1 MTNYSR
7 TTLRELKKRY
17 LNILKKC
24 LLANLMAFSFVLPSM
39 AEETWNEIE
48 LTTQIK
54 TQADVD
60 ALNLGGG
67 NTKVVYTYPSGN
79 KYPETNEFH
88 FIQVNDNS
96 LIFDG
101 GKNSIV
107 FEDGSSINSSY
118 PYFILLDNSTIEFK
132 NINNITKINTSTIE
146 MNTSGKVIFD
156 ISGDYISRN
165 NILNYYTSD
174 LFAKKGTSG
183 YIFANNIDIQVTMN
197 PLYTHFG
204 SLYAIAKENITLEAI
219 GAGAAIFSA
228 GGKTYLQGKNMVL
241 KAKNRVLQVPVGYAL
256 LGGYIDEQ
264 TGEKIITPAENILV
278 ESTLAEKKETGV
290 TGDQGAIHIWNGGSA
305 EIYAKNIELNAYN
318 KDSQIEAVA
327 VTGGREN
334 ASKLLVNATE
344 NLTVHGGVGAE
355 YGSQD
360 TGPTNLITLNSNSGK
375 MLITGNV
382 KSFSQESLG
391 FTDKIELL
399 SSKGGTI
406 EIQGKILNE
415 KDAVAVANET
425 SEGSETGVFVSLDGS
440 TLKLHKESDIE
451 KITSNN
457 GVVDLT
463 NTTSES
469 VVQIASLEGEGTNI
483 LVDSSDTAKTTVH
496 MNNAKRLTVEGTSQM
511 NDEVNDQHI
520 LTSTLASLVEIEDG
534 NKEVQLFAEEGKIA
548 GRLEAVVLNGD
559 VSKLR
564 ASKNSVTE
572 SVKDVMGLQV
582 LSFRNQIND
591 VQKRMGDLRL
601 DENLK
606 GTWVRTFGGDVKFG
620 DMGLK
625 NKYNTI
631 QAGADFKKGNA
642 YFGIMASLTEGESDM
657 DRGTGEDKTYGMG
670 VYAGYM
676 TDNGW
681 YVDATAKQMH
691 LQNKFKARY
700 NTGELSRG
708 SYKTWGTSVSLEAG
722 KRMNLPCGFFVEPQ
736 AEIMYG
742 RVQGIDYTTSAGV
755 KVEQEAFESLI
766 GRAGLSVGKTF
777 KDKGSVYANV
787 SVLNDFAGKVKTT
800 FSYWNQET
808 KTRDD
813 MGGAWTE
820 FAVGGTYKLN
830 KNTAVYGEFATSKG
844 TDLTNPVQ
852 WSLGLRFSF

>member
-17 LNILKKC
+17 LNVLKKC
-24 LLANLMAFSFVLPSM
+24 LLANLLAFSFVLPSM

-60 ALNLGGG
+60 ALNLGSG
-67 NTKVVYTYPSGN
+67 NTKIKYTELHSPS
-79 KYPETNEFH
+79 K
-88 FIQVNDNS
+88 V
-96 LIFDG
+96 
-101 GKNSIV
+101 
-107 FEDGSSINSSY
+107 
-118 PYFILLDNSTIEFK
+118 TIEPKESVLFNAQGK
-132 NINNITKINTSTIE
+132 SITLENTNPTGWPGLMSLSNAIVEFSNIKDLTLNGVAMSYINNGSKLIINIDGE
-146 MNTSGKVIFD
+146 YKVQNGYQQHWD
-156 ISGDYISRN
+156 IDALSEGY
-165 NILNYYTSD
+165 
-174 LFAKKGTSG
+174 LFAKS
-183 YIFANNIDIQVTMN
+183 IDIETKNNV
-197 PLYTHFG
+197 FG
-204 SLYAIAKENITLEAI
+204 VSNFLHLRADDIRLVNVSTGGTGL
-219 GAGAAIFSA
+219 FSR
-228 GGKTYLQGKNMVL
+228 GGKIFLQGKNLYLKGGTTAITGGGSVL
-241 KAKNRVLQVPVGYAL
+241 I
-256 LGGYIDEQ
+256 GGIHSKE
-264 TGEKIITPAENILV
+264 GNEIITPFETIIIDTQVNPSAKTSLFKMYSDKV
-278 ESTLAEKKETGV
+278 EINDTIFVDE
-290 TGDQGAIHIWNGGSA
+290 GG
-305 EIYAKNIELNAYN
+305 KL
-318 KDSQIEAVA
+318 QIE
-327 VTGGREN
+327 T
-334 ASKLLVNATE
+334 TT
-344 NLTVHGGVGAE
+344 NLTVNANIVFRDWDGIDN
-355 YGSQD
+355 GSKVFF
-360 TGPTNLITLNSNSGK
+360 NSHNGK
-375 MLITGNV
+375 MLLNGDIQTVNQISGA
-382 KSFSQESLG
+382 KG
-391 FTDKIELL
+391 ELL
-399 SSKGGTI
+399 LISDKGGI
-406 EIQGKILNE
+406 MEIMGRILNH
-415 KDAVAVANET
+415 KDGET
-425 SEGSETGVFVSLDGS
+425 STASETPENLKSGVFITLDES
-440 TLKLHKESDIE
+440 TLKLHKDSEIE
-451 KITSNN
+451 EISSNK
-457 GVVDLT
+457 GVIDLT

-469 VVQIASLEGEGTNI
+469 AIQIASLEGEETTIQVAN
-483 LVDSSDTAKTTVH
+483 SDTAKTTIG
-496 MNNAKRLTVEGTSQM
+496 NNKSKKLSVKATSKM
-511 NDEVNDQHI
+511 NDEMNNPNA
-520 LTSTLASLVEIEDG
+520 LATSLASLVEVESG
-534 NKEVQLFAEEGKIA
+534 NQEVKLEAEEGKLA
-548 GRLEAVVLNGD
+548 GRFEGVVLNGN
-559 VSKLR
+559 VTKLR
-564 ASKNSVTE
+564 ASQNTVTE

-601 DENLK
+601 DENTK

-631 QAGADFKKGNA
+631 QVGADFKKGNA

-691 LQNKFKARY
+691 LQNKFKAKY

-787 SVLNDFAGKVKTT
+787 SVLNDFAGKVKTS

-844 TDLTNPVQ
+844 TDLTNPIQ

>member
-24 LLANLMAFSFVLPSM
+24 LLANLMAFSFALPSM
-39 AEETWNEIE
+39 AEETWNEI
-48 LTTQIK
+48 TTSGIK
-54 TQADVD
+54 TQEKIDS
-60 ALNLGGG
+60 LEFSEN
-67 NTKVVYTYPSGN
+67 NTK
-79 KYPETNEFH
+79 
-88 FIQVNDNS
+88 I
-96 LIFDG
+96 
-101 GKNSIV
+101 
-107 FEDGSSINSSY
+107 
-118 PYFILLDNSTIEFK
+118 ILTTSDPFVTAK
-132 NINNITKINTSTIE
+132 NINLILNGNGYSLKIIPSTSATFLTAVNGSITLQNFNNVETDK
-146 MNTSGKVIFD
+146 
-156 ISGDYISRN
+156 ISRIYAGDN
-165 NILNYYTSD
+165 GVININILGNYVVQNVGWLHANAINNSKIFIGANSIDITTGNNAIYSQTDSSIY
-174 LFAKKGTSG
+174 LKAKK
-183 YIFANNIDIQVTMN
+183 DI
-197 PLYTHFG
+197 Y
-204 SLYAIAKENITLEAI
+204 LEAT

-228 GGKTYLQGKNMVL
+228 RGKTYLQGKNMVL

-278 ESTLAEKKETGV
+278 ESTLAEKKETAV
-290 TGDQGAIHIWNGGSA
+290 TGNQGAIHISNGGSA

-382 KSFSQESLG
+382 KSYSQESLG
-391 FTDKIELL
+391 FTDKISLL

-406 EIQGKILNE
+406 EIKGKILNE
-415 KDAVAVANET
+415 KDPVATASL
-425 SEGSETGVFVSLDGS
+425 SEEKADTGVFVSLDES
-440 TLKLHKESDIE
+440 TLKLHKDSEIE
-451 KITSNN
+451 EISSNK
-457 GVVDLT
+457 GVIDLT

-469 VVQIASLEGEGTNI
+469 AIQIASLEGEETAI
-483 LVDSSDTAKTTVH
+483 QVASSDTAKTTIG
-496 MNNAKRLTVEGTSQM
+496 NNKSKKLSVKATSKM
-511 NDEVNDQHI
+511 NDEMNNPNA
-520 LTSTLASLVEIEDG
+520 LATSLASLVAVESG
-534 NKEVQLFAEEGKIA
+534 NREVKLEAEEGKLA
-548 GRLEAVVLNGD
+548 GRFEGVALNGN
-559 VSKLR
+559 VTKLR
-564 ASKNSVTE
+564 ASQNTVTE

-642 YFGIMASLTEGESDM
+642 YFGIMASLTEGDSKM
-657 DRGTGEDKTYGMG
+657 NRGDAEDKTYGMG

-676 TDNGW
+676 TNNGW

-691 LQNKFKARY
+691 LQNKFKAKY

-722 KRMNLPCGFFVEPQ
+722 KRVKLPCGFFVEPQ
-736 AEIMYG
+736 AEVMYG

-787 SVLNDFAGKVKTT
+787 SVLNDFAGKVKTS

>member
-24 LLANLMAFSFVLPSM
+24 LLANLMAFSFALPSM

-60 ALNLGGG
+60 ALNLGSG
-67 NTKVVYTYPSGN
+67 NTKIINTTNTVYFFQPTAEPITFDAKYNNLYIHAYPSIFHN
-79 KYPETNEFH
+79 KESVT
-88 FIQVNDNS
+88 
-96 LIFDG
+96 
-101 GKNSIV
+101 
-107 FEDGSSINSSY
+107 
-118 PYFILLDNSTIEFK
+118 TFK
-132 NINNITKINTSTIE
+132 NIKNLTIE
-146 MNTSGKVIFD
+146 GTRIITGHGGIGTTIIDVSGNFKL
-156 ISGDYISRN
+156 
-165 NILNYYTSD
+165 LNPHIDTGEGFIVSD
-174 LFAKKGTSG
+174 NSKG
-183 YIFANNIDIQVTMN
+183 YIFANKIDIESRSN
-197 PLYTHFG
+197 ALNGFG
-204 SLYAIAKENITLEAI
+204 DVHLKSNTDINLINK
-219 GAGAAIFSA
+219 GKGGAAINVS
-228 GGKTYLQGKNMVL
+228 GGNIYLQGKT
-241 KAKNRVLQVPVGYAL
+241 AL
-256 LGGYIDEQ
+256 LKSPDMPVQGLGYLLIGGYVDEK
-264 TGEKIITPAENILV
+264 TNEKIITPFDSVIIESEKENAAAG
-278 ESTLAEKKETGV
+278 TLSRQQSIYMYSGGITE
-290 TGDQGAIHIWNGGSA
+290 IH
-305 EIYAKNIELNAYN
+305 AKNIELNAYN
-318 KDSQIEAVA
+318 KESSIASIGA
-327 VTGGREN
+327 GGG
-334 ASKLLVNATE
+334 SKIILNATE
-344 NLTVHGGVGAE
+344 NLTINGGIGVEGNT
-355 YGSQD
+355 GS
-360 TGPTNLITLNSNSGK
+360 GNLISLTSTGGNILVTGDVKAINSQSKN
-375 MLITGNV
+375 IEDTFEF
-382 KSFSQESLG
+382 KSSR
-391 FTDKIELL
+391 
-399 SSKGGTI
+399 GGTI
-406 EIQGKILNE
+406 EIKGKILNE
-415 KDAVAVANET
+415 KDNVATASL
-425 SEGSETGVFVSLDGS
+425 SEEKADTGVFITLDES
-440 TLKLHKESDIE
+440 TLKLHKDSEIE
-451 KITSNN
+451 EISSNK
-457 GVVDLT
+457 GVIDLT
-463 NTTSES
+463 NTTGES
-469 VVQIASLEGEGTNI
+469 AIQIASLGGEGTTI
-483 LVDSSDTAKTTVH
+483 QVASSDTAKTTIG
-496 MNNAKRLTVEGTSQM
+496 NNKSKKLSVKATSKM
-511 NDEVNDQHI
+511 NDEMNNPNALV
-520 LTSTLASLVEIEDG
+520 TSLASLVEVESG
-534 NKEVQLFAEEGKIA
+534 NQEVKLEAEEGKLA
-548 GRLEAVVLNGD
+548 GRFEGVALNGN
-559 VSKLR
+559 VTKLR
-564 ASKNSVTE
+564 ANQNTVTE

-742 RVQGIDYTTSAGV
+742 RVQGINYATSAGV